1 MLAIIA
7 LAAPIVGVVVSLV
20 LSWHPWHTWHSWHPW
35 HPWHSW
41 HSKRSADSTDSAYQ
55 WVGRVATVSVGAV
68 LVCGIALA
76 VQVIHKAPVIT
87 LFSLIRVD
95 ALSAFMMI
103 LIGSVALLAT
113 SHSVRYIAVE
123 VESGKS
129 SHRRALF
136 YFISLQIF
144 VGAMLLAVLANNL
157 GIMWIA
163 IEATTIATTFLIA
176 HRRTDGSLEAS
187 WKYIVICSVGIAMAF
202 LGTAL
207 IYLAQETLASHI
219 ATHHITTY
227 IITHQVTHKVAHQVT
242 HQVSS
247 NGGGLNWTSLMAVS
261 HHLNPGIVRLA
272 MALLVIGYGTK
283 AGLMP
288 LHSWLPDAHSQAPAP
303 VSALMSGVL
312 LSVAIYAL
320 LRFKAIADGALGP
333 TFPRALFIGVGL
345 LTLVMAASLLIAQR
359 DYKRMLAYSSI
370 EHMGLIALGIAA
382 GSPLAIAA
390 VLLHMIGHGLAKSVL
405 FLTSGE
411 ILLAEGTS
419 EIAKIKSLLVRRPA
433 LGALFALG
441 LIALLGLPPFSLF
454 VSEFNMFRAELQ
466 AGLGWIV
473 VISLFCLVVVFS
485 AMFSHGR
492 GMLFGGQGSN
502 EKHHL
507 TPTPSTRTFA
517 PLILALGICC
527 FLGLMAWPLESLL
540 NAAARVVA

>member
-1 MLAIIA
+1 MLAVLALCVLIA
-7 LAAPIVGVVVSLV
+7 GVVFSLV
-20 LSWHPWHTWHSWHPW
+20 LSWRPWRLWNPGRNSNPTKPNHYIDAANAA
-35 HPWHSW
+35 
-41 HSKRSADSTDSAYQ
+41 KSAYVV
-55 WVGRVATVSVGAV
+55 VGRISTVSVGTV
-68 LVCGIALA
+68 LVCGIILA
-76 VQVIHKAPVIT
+76 VKVTHSTPVIT
-87 LFSLIRVD
+87 FFSLIRVD

-123 VESGKS
+123 VESGNCS
-129 SHRRALF
+129 ERRALF
-136 YFISLQIF
+136 YFISLQVF

-157 GIMWIA
+157 GVMWIS

-176 HRRTDGSLEAS
+176 HRRTDGALEAS

-207 IYLAQETLASHI
+207 IYLAQETLANHGVSHLLV
-219 ATHHITTY
+219 HH
-227 IITHQVTHKVAHQVT
+227 HLLVHGA
-242 HQVSS
+242 S
-247 NGGGLNWTSLMAVS
+247 LNWTSLMAES
-261 HHLNPGIVRLA
+261 HYLNPGIVRLA
-272 MALLVIGYGTK
+272 MALLIIGYGTK
-283 AGLMP
+283 AGLIP

-320 LRFKAIADGALGP
+320 LRFKAIADGALGS

-390 VLLHMIGHGLAKSVL
+390 VLLHMLGHGLAKSVL

-411 ILLAEGTS
+411 ILIVEGTS
-419 EIAKIKSLLVRRPA
+419 EISKVKALLLRRPA
-433 LGALFALG
+433 LGVLFALG

-454 VSEFNMFRAELQ
+454 ISEFNMFHAEVQ
-466 AGLGWIV
+466 AGLGWLV
-473 VISLFCLVVVFS
+473 AISLLCLVVVFS
-485 AMFSHGR
+485 ALASHGR
-492 GMLFGGQGSN
+492 NMLFGDSVS
-502 EKHHL
+502 KTRRHS
-507 TPTPSTRTFA
+507 TPASDNVGTHSPTGTPSPVGTRRIV
-517 PLILALGICC
+517 PLILALSICC
-527 FLGLMAWPLESLL
+527 FIGVISWPLESLL
-540 NAAARVVA
+540 NAAARIVA